1 MKSDM
6 GYDYKPYEVVVSI
19 LAFALFGVLFAV
31 TELFK
36 SPFIVIG
43 ITLISLYPF
52 RKSKIVKI
60 FLTLSVLLFLVW
72 FLHSISGLL
81 LPFILAFLL
90 AYILNPLVEYLGKK
104 NVSRTISSLLIILL
118 FLSIVIL
125 LIIFL
130 APTIAFQFTELIAS
144 LPIAIQDLGM
154 WFEKV
159 LLPWAAELGFPTQS
173 IQDKLLNEMPA
184 RLEQII
190 TTLLNSLSGLFTGL
204 SIILTQVVNIIL
216 IPFLTFYM
224 LKDFNEIKALVKSL
238 FPYSSREKASDY
250 YHKIDN
256 LMGSFLRGSL
266 ICAVIHGIGVYIFLA
281 ILGVKFSIFL
291 GALSAL
297 LNVIP
302 YVGLLLSIFVTVIV
316 ALFSGDPGLQ
326 IPLVILLYLAQNLL
340 ETSYIIPKIIGDRIG
355 LHPALLILSLMVF
368 SYFYGF
374 VGMLIAMPVVS
385 ILIMFFKEWKDKRIA
400 REETEMLNS
409 KNSPVT

>member
-1 MKSDM
+1 MKSNIE
-6 GYDYKPYEVVVSI
+6 YEHKPYEVVISV

-36 SPFIVIG
+36 SPFIVFG
-43 ITLISLYPF
+43 IILLSLYPF
-52 RKSKIVKI
+52 RKNKIVKN
-60 FLTLSVLLFLVW
+60 FLTLSILLFLVW

-81 LPFILAFLL
+81 LPFIIAFLL
-90 AYILNPLVEYLGKK
+90 AYMLNPLVVYLGKK
-104 NVSRTISSLLIILL
+104 NVSRTISALLIILL
-118 FLSIVIL
+118 FLFTVVL

-130 APTIAFQFTELIAS
+130 APTIAFQFSELIAS
-144 LPIAIQDLGM
+144 LPKAIQDLGV
-154 WFEKV
+154 WFEIV
-159 LLPWAAELGFPTQS
+159 LLPKAAELGFPTQS

-190 TTLLNSLSGLFTGL
+190 NTLLYSLSGLFTGL
-204 SIILTQVVNIIL
+204 SIVLTQVVNIIL
-216 IPFLTFYM
+216 IPFLTFYL
-224 LKDFNEIKALVKSL
+224 LKDFDEIKTLVKSL
-238 FPYSSREKASDY
+238 FPYSSREKAADY
-250 YHKIDN
+250 YHKIDG

-297 LNVIP
+297 LNIIP

-340 ETSYIIPKIIGDRIG
+340 ETSYLIPRIIGNRIG

-368 SYFYGF
+368 GYFFGF

-385 ILIMFFKEWKDKRIA
+385 ILIMFFKEWQSRRKLK
-400 REETEMLNS
+400 EESEIL
-409 KNSPVT
+409 K